1 MITRL
6 FWVSIRT
13 PASLRLCLLV
23 PFHRESQANSA
34 TSWSVTKS
42 NMNPLG
48 TISQR
53 KRFWSIPQ
61 SMTVS
66 QAQLAWLNTLWAVLR
81 KANEIRSW
89 RRCREYLLE
98 ILDPRK
104 LDWKD
109 VSAQNSNRK
118 LTHTVPHALKGN
130 EEDLLLRIASIV
142 ISTWQQIK
150 YPRRRKVEPQ
160 SCHKTG
166 PVMSSSSSQEIRK
179 LHNIHLNSWGH
190 RRVAQ

>member
-1 MITRL
+1 MITRH
-6 FWVSIRT
+6 FWVSTRT

-23 PFHRESQANSA
+23 PCHRESQANSA

-48 TISQR
+48 TILQR
-53 KRFWSIPQ
+53 RRFWSTPQ

-66 QAQLAWLNTLWAVLR
+66 RAQLAWLNTLWAVLR
-81 KANEIRSW
+81 KASEIRSW

-104 LDWKD
+104 SDWKD

-118 LTHTVPHALKGN
+118 LTHTVPHELKGK
-130 EEDLLLRIASIV
+130 EEDLLLPIASIV
-142 ISTWQQIK
+142 ISSWQRIK

-166 PVMSSSSSQEIRK
+166 PAMSSSSSRGIRK
-179 LHNIHLNSWGH
+179 LHNIHPISWG
-190 RRVAQ
+190 RKPVAL